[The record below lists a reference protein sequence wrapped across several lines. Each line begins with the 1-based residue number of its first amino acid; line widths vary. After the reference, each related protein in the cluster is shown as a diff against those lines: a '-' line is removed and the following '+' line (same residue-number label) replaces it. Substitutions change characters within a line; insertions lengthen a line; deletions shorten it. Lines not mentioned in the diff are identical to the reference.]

1 MTACCVV
8 SSYQSVKVTYHFM
21 SLTLYII
28 ESRPHSVG
36 CVPAHKGQVN
46 ERVDFCFVWTVVKS
60 FLCFSVT
67 PENTRDNIAVYF

>member
-1 MTACCVV
+1 MN
-8 SSYQSVKVTYHFM
+8 SI
-21 SLTLYII
+21 LYII